1 MLLHRERTARVC
13 FGPKAD
19 IGLTSDEYS
28 DARQDNPDFG
38 ELAWLRIN
46 LDRAAMLLDDNVVTD
61 GEAEAGPFS
70 CGFRGEERV
79 EHFFFHARRNAGAVV
94 ANCYLDTITQ
104 IPSCGS
110 QSWLVIAAIAFGS
123 AFGRCVKAIG
133 DQIKQSPRNVLWEDV
148 GLACAGI
155 Q

>member
-38 ELAWLRIN
+38 ELARLRIN
-46 LDRAAMLLDDNVVTD
+46 LDRAAMLLDDDVVTD

-70 CGFRGEERV
+70 CGLRREEGI
-79 EHFFFHARRNAGAVV
+79 EHFLFHLGRNARAVV
-94 ANCYLDTITQ
+94 ADCYLDTIAQ
-104 IPSCGS
+104 ILCRGS
-110 QSWLVIAAIAFGS
+110 QSWL
-123 AFGRCVKAIG
+123 
-133 DQIKQSPRNVLWEDV
+133 
-148 GLACAGI
+148 
-155 Q
+155 

>member
-1 MLLHRERTARVC
+1 MLLH
-13 FGPKAD
+13 
-19 IGLTSDEYS
+19 
-28 DARQDNPDFG
+28 
-38 ELAWLRIN
+38 
-46 LDRAAMLLDDNVVTD
+46 DDVVTD

-70 CGFRGEERV
+70 CGFRREEGI
-79 EHFFFHARRNAGAVV
+79 EHLLFHVRRNAGAIV

-104 IPSCGS
+104 ILSCGS
-110 QSWLVIAAIAFGS
+110 QSWLAIAAIALGS

-133 DQIKQSPRNVLWEDV
+133 DQIKQSPRNVLWEDI